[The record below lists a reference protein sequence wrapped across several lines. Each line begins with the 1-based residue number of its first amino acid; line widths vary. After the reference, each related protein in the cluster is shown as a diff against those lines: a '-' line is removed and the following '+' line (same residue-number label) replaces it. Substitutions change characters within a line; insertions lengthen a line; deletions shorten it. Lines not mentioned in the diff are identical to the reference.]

1 MDKQLI
7 TNYIDSL
14 KLHVG
19 TKTTDIVLHNFLK
32 DVYELL
38 FVIVHDISEKE
49 QDLWLEDS
57 IDCEE
62 ATSDMMDILENTK
75 EYLETRIKEK
85 NTPWMDNLLRSLVDQ
100 LEWLMGTA
108 KGFSKDED

>member
-7 TNYIDSL
+7 TNYIEIL

-38 FVIVHDISEKE
+38 FVILHDISEKE

-62 ATSDMMDILENTK
+62 ASTDMMEILDSTK
-75 EYLETRIKEK
+75 EYLESRIKEK
-85 NTPWMDNLLRSLVDQ
+85 NSAGMDNLLRSLVDK
-100 LEWLMGTA
+100 LEWTIGTA
-108 KGFSKDED
+108 KWFTKDED